1 MPSRNR
7 VKDYGAGV
15 YYHLYNRGNNKDV
28 IFQDNQDYAVFLN
41 LLKRHLSPVETTDKL
56 GRPYRNLSKEVE
68 LLAFCLMPNHYHLL
82 IYQHT
87 QEGMTQLLR
96 SVATAYSGY
105 YNKKYQRVGRLFQD
119 AFKASAV
126 YSDTYLEH
134 VSRYIHLNPKDWK
147 TWEWSSLPYYLHHKI
162 ADWVKHEEISDMF
175 KDGEYLEFVA
185 NYQENKEMLDEIKDS
200 LEDN

>member
-28 IFQDNQDYAVFLN
+28 IFQDSQDYAVFLN
-41 LLKRHLSPVETTDKL
+41 LIKRHLSPVETTDKL

-126 YSDTYLEH
+126 DSDTYLEH
-134 VSRYIHLNPKDWK
+134 ISRYIHLNPKDWK
-147 TWEWSSLPYYLHHKI
+147 TWEWSSLPYYLHQKT
-162 ADWVKHEEISDMF
+162 ADWVKHEEISGMINA
-175 KDGEYLEFVA
+175 G
-185 NYQENKEMLDEIKDS
+185 M
-200 LEDN
+200 